1 MGHLLDWRKL
11 QVTARSFD
19 DGYDD
24 VAFYEPEQPYIVKS
38 RPWKLNIFSAKD
50 EQGRSVQYKFDLR
63 GDEPEASWQAEVLI
77 PDGLSWPYEPDPRY
91 RIKHQDVV
99 VRKSVKRVE
108 VLVRPSDDPAL
119 SQEEEKD
126 TQSSKKIESP
136 VQEPGNVAGTV
147 LSATDAKDIDTVN
160 PDGSKVKRY
169 PFDLEKGEK
178 MSLIDFISAL
188 ADSINSGRAS
198 PSITLSCFPDKGYYI
213 TMDQLKELAFLAS
226 GGDEAVSEKYASWI
240 PARVQYESLF
250 YDRDL
255 QCVFQKKR

>member
-1 MGHLLDWRKL
+1 MPNSTSFDTNATNEEAEIQKVIDQYMGASPGLEEI
-11 QVTARSFD
+11 TGYCPTFD

-108 VLVRPSDDPAL
+108 VSVRPSDDPAL

-198 PSITLSCFPDKGYYI
+198 PSITLSCFPDKGYS
-213 TMDQLKELAFLAS
+213 A
-226 GGDEAVSEKYASWI
+226 
-240 PARVQYESLF
+240 
-250 YDRDL
+250 
-255 QCVFQKKR
+255 